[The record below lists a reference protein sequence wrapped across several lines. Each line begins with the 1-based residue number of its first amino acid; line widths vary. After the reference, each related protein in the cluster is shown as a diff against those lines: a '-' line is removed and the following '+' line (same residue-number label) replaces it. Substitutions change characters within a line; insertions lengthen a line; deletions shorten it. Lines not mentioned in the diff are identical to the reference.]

1 MKVTAWPLAMYGYD
15 RWAIKKDEEVRMNA
29 FEIKCICHIL
39 MVSLTERDEKLVSVG
54 FDFCIYQALIL
65 RAFATERWRSS

>member
-1 MKVTAWPLAMYGYD
+1 MKVTAWSLAMYGYD

-39 MVSLTERDEKLVSVG
+39 MVSLTERDEKLVGVG
-54 FDFCIYQALIL
+54 DCWSGKDSIFVFIKLSY
-65 RAFATERWRSS
+65 